1 MTHRTFHIVTG
12 TWIIFSV
19 IIFIALLKIT
29 VPYGRHI
36 RGGWGPKIS
45 TRLGWFIME
54 LPSPLLMFILFL
66 NGTTEKNMVHILF
79 LLLWELHYINRTFIF
94 PFRIRGDRKQMTL
107 TVVLMA
113 IFFNL
118 INGYLNGS
126 YLFSISDAY
135 TLHWLVDL
143 RFIMG
148 VLIFLTGY
156 VINQVSDSI
165 LRKLRSSGKGDG
177 GSGKQYLVPEG
188 FLFERISCPNYFG
201 EILEWLGWAVL
212 TWSPSGFAFFIWTA
226 ANLLPRALS
235 HHRWYNQQFS
245 AYPEKRSA
253 VIPYIL

>member
-1 MTHRTFHIVTG
+1 MTLRTFHIITG
-12 TWIIFSV
+12 IWIVFSI
-19 IIFIALLKIT
+19 IIFISLLKIT

-45 TRLGWFIME
+45 TRLGWFLME
-54 LPSPLLMFILFL
+54 LPSPLIMFVTFM
-66 NGTTEKNMVHILF
+66 NGSVQKNMVHYLF
-79 LLLWELHYINRTFIF
+79 VLLWELHYINRTFIF

-118 INGYLNGS
+118 VNGYLNGT
-126 YLFSISDAY
+126 YLFSLSSQY
-135 TLHWLVDL
+135 TLRWLFDL
-143 RFIMG
+143 RLVIG
-148 VLIFLTGY
+148 VLLFIIGF

-165 LRKLRSSGKGDG
+165 LRKLRAGGEGNDSSEN
-177 GSGKQYLVPEG
+177 QYQVPQG
-188 FLFERISCPNYFG
+188 FLFKRISCPNYFG
-201 EILEWLGWAVL
+201 EIIEWFGWALL